1 MSTLYF
7 AENTFTDDSLN
18 NNGWISNTLISVS
31 SAGVIESIV
40 SDCEETEDAVH
51 LKGTLLPAIANL
63 HSHAFQRAFAG
74 FTESRGQAND
84 SFWSWRKIMYQFV
97 DKLNPEQV
105 YIIAKQ
111 LYIEMLKA
119 GYSSVAEF
127 HYLHHSPSGRAYDDP
142 AEMSHQLV
150 KAAKEVGINLT
161 LLPVYYRYSGF
172 NNQQAT
178 AGQRRFIHQPDDYSR
193 LLDRLFSQYQAE
205 PFIRIGM
212 APHSLRAVSATDI
225 RQAIDVLDH
234 YDDKAPIHI
243 HIAEQ
248 MAEVNDCLAHTGQR
262 PVQHLYD
269 NFDVNE
275 RWTLIHATHI
285 NEQETWEMAES
296 GAVAGLCLTTEANLG
311 DGVFPAPLYFEQ
323 QGSFGIGSDSH
334 SSVSAIEELRLLE
347 YGQRLKHQQR
357 AILCDEV
364 TTSVGRTLFQ
374 GALAGGAQA
383 IGHKTGKI
391 AVGYQADW
399 LVLDENNPSLFSKA
413 NDQILDAMIFST
425 NANPISSVYVAGKRL
440 IDEGQHLLEEES
452 LNAFRK
458 VLMEILS

>member
-1 MSTLYF
+1 MSKLYF
-7 AENTFTDDSLN
+7 SENTFTDD
-18 NNGWISNTLISVS
+18 GWISNSLISVS

-40 SDCEETEDAVH
+40 SDSEVTEDAEQI
-51 LKGTLLPAIANL
+51 KGTLLPAIANL

-74 FTESRGQAND
+74 FSESRGQAND

-105 YIIAKQ
+105 FVIARQ

-127 HYLHHSPSGRAYDDP
+127 HYLHHSPSGKPYDDP

-150 KAAKEVGINLT
+150 KAAQEVGIDLT
-161 LLPVYYRYSGF
+161 LLPVYYRHSGF
-172 NNQQAT
+172 NDQQAS

-193 LLDRLFSQYQAE
+193 LLDSLFNHYQSE
-205 PFIRIGM
+205 PSIGIGM
-212 APHSLRAVSATDI
+212 APHSLRAVSTADI

-234 YDDKAPIHI
+234 YDAKAPIHI

-248 MAEVNDCLAHTGQR
+248 MAEVNECLAHTGQR

-311 DGVFPAPLYFEQ
+311 DGIFPAPLYFEQ
-323 QGSFGIGSDSH
+323 KGSFGIGSDSH

-347 YGQRLKHQQR
+347 YGQRLKHQRR
-357 AILCDEV
+357 AVLCDEV

-383 IGHKTGKI
+383 LGRKTGKV

-399 LVLDENNPSLFSKA
+399 LILDENNPSLFSKT
-413 NDQILDAMIFST
+413 NDQILDAMIFAT
-425 NANPISSVYVAGKRL
+425 NSNPISTVFVAGRMVVK
-440 IDEGQHLLEEES
+440 DGQHLLEDES

-458 VLMEILS
+458 VLKEILC